1 MNYEEMMELMKVQA
15 KYELMKQELLNRY
28 TAEERAAY
36 EQGQRAIID
45 MCNEINKL
53 QQEHKGATAFNQFM
67 NEQLKESPHVHT
79 NHKPS
84 NLSKGYPFQNE
95 SIKVRAKNRN

>member
-36 EQGQRAIID
+36 EQGQRDLID
-45 MCNEINKL
+45 MSNKMNKV
-53 QQEHKGATAFNQFM
+53 QQEHKEADAFNQFM
-67 NEQLKESPHVHT
+67 SDQLKE
-79 NHKPS
+79 
-84 NLSKGYPFQNE
+84 
-95 SIKVRAKNRN
+95 